1 MTAAKNGATTPD
13 EYVAGLPDERREI
26 VAAIRKVI
34 NDNLP
39 AGFEERMTYGMIGW
53 VVPHSL
59 YPPGY
64 HCDPKLP
71 LGFMSLASQKNYIS
85 LHTLCLYMGNKHL
98 DWFQN
103 EWPKYSTKKL
113 NMGKGCIRFA
123 KPEDVPLDLIGKLA
137 ARISPQQWIEIYEKA
152 LKR

>member
-1 MTAAKNGATTPD
+1 MQSKAASPD
-13 EYVAGLPDERREI
+13 EYVESLPDDRRET
-26 VAAIRKVI
+26 VAAIRKVV

-39 AGFEERMTYGMIGW
+39 PGFKECMTYGMIGW

-71 LGFMSLASQKNYIS
+71 LGFMGLASQKNYIS
-85 LHTLCLYMGNKHL
+85 LYSMCLYAGAKHL
-98 DWFQN
+98 EWFQN
-103 EWPKYSTKKL
+103 EWPKHSTKKL
-113 NMGKGCIRFA
+113 NMGKSCIRFP
-123 KPEDVPLDLIGKLA
+123 KPEHVPLDLIGQLA
-137 ARISPQQWIEIYEKA
+137 SRVTPQQWIEMYEKA